1 MKAISFFITF
11 TLYYAV
17 VTTSIQ
23 QSLEEDK
30 IFIIIGKDTFLVRLI
45 ENQITKELIS
55 VLPLKTYLLE
65 EKQSSKHLPLTIKIE
80 TENYDSIKLPSIE
93 VYKGDLYLYKEK
105 ELVLFNETTT
115 INNNN
120 GEYVKLG
127 FIEQVDVLFDVMKKY
142 KNIKENDYLGG
153 FILNL
158 EDDEKLL
165 TINIKIYY
173 NLILY
178 VHAVVNGKKK
188 KKKK

>member
-17 VTTSIQ
+17 VTISIQ

-93 VYKGDLYLYKEK
+93 VYRGDLYLYKEK

-142 KNIKENDYLGG
+142 ND
-153 FILNL
+153 NL
-158 EDDEKLL
+158 TVYFEEPFQYKD
-165 TINIKIYY
+165 Y
-173 NLILY
+173 N
-178 VHAVVNGKKK
+178 HF
-188 KKKK
+188 

>member
-45 ENQITKELIS
+45 KNQITKELIS

-80 TENYDSIKLPSIE
+80 TEKYDSIKLPSIE
-93 VYKGDLYLYKEK
+93 VYRGDLYLYKEK
-105 ELVLFNETTT
+105 ELVLFNE
-115 INNNN
+115 
-120 GEYVKLG
+120 
-127 FIEQVDVLFDVMKKY
+127 
-142 KNIKENDYLGG
+142 
-153 FILNL
+153 
-158 EDDEKLL
+158 
-165 TINIKIYY
+165 
-173 NLILY
+173 
-178 VHAVVNGKKK
+178 
-188 KKKK
+188 

>member
-142 KNIKENDYLGG
+142 KKNILLWNTLDYANHKGKINPSTYYISIMNYFTL
-153 FILNL
+153 
-158 EDDEKLL
+158 KVL
-165 TINIKIYY
+165 T
-173 NLILY
+173 LFCFLFL
-178 VHAVVNGKKK
+178 
-188 KKKK
+188 